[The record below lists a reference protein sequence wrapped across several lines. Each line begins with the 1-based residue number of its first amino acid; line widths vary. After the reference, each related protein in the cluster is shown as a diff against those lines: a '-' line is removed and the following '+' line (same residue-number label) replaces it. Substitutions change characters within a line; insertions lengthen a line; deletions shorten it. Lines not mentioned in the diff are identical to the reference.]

1 MQDPQQS
8 LTPQTVFGRLA
19 HFVMHRRK
27 PTIVAL
33 VISLVIALGCAAK
46 LKVDTNLLS
55 LMPAEEPFIQAL
67 HQLERSGSGMNL
79 LTINVRGPD
88 DDVKAFLGDLEREL
102 EASEHVEHAIFD
114 LEPDLCWRIGV
125 LQLPPEELKTI
136 RNRVQGGLALGP
148 AASNPLIAARLFDL
162 GPLTDKLT
170 QADCAAM
177 LKTESG
183 LTRMVI
189 KPAKPPQDVQFAR
202 VIVAE
207 VDATLERLDPESR
220 NVEVVWIGGPYRHNV
235 EDYHAVVADMKYT
248 GIAAFVLV
256 FGLLSLAFRDVK
268 VLGLIFAPLLCGAAW
283 TFGFAGVTV
292 GSLNMFTSFFG
303 AILVGLG
310 IDFTVHLYARYREE
324 KENLGHVE
332 SAVIKAWDAVGPPC
346 GAAAITTMGGFLA
359 LLFAAFEGFSQFGLL
374 LGAGVMFCLV
384 AVVIVL
390 PLLIQWREQSPN
402 SWTRTVPPA
411 QVGDMPSYKGAP
423 LTLLL
428 LVLATC
434 VTALIVPRNTFEY
447 DVSELRPQGQS
458 FSDLSQDQKDL
469 VMQSFT
475 PLVATYPDIDSLRGS
490 QDRIQALI
498 DKGAFSEVSSV
509 FSLASLL
516 PVDQADRLGVVGEIA
531 ALVDDPNFQY
541 LPAQVQSNLA
551 QLGGAKLSGLARD
564 DLPEGLLHL
573 LGAAE
578 GGSRLLLIPTG
589 NMWDLR
595 DCARLVDVI
604 PAKIPDAP
612 VASQYLGM
620 GRLFEVVKVDAP
632 RVTVLALLF
641 VLFGALLDLKR
652 IKDALASVAV
662 LASGMLWAGAALAI
676 LNIKIS
682 IVNFIG
688 LPILLGIGVDVVIH
702 LQHRLREEGPGGVL
716 RVLATT
722 GWAAGV
728 SVTTTAL
735 SFASLAFASSQG
747 IKSLGLLVLV
757 GLAAVTFCAFAMLP
771 IGWMAAWKDQADKDR
786 RELQESGR
794 FESVK

>member
-1 MQDPQQS
+1 MNDPGQPI
-8 LTPQTVFGRLA
+8 TPETVFGRVA
-19 HFVMHRRK
+19 QFVMHRRK
-27 PTIVAL
+27 PTIIVL
-33 VISLVIALGCAAK
+33 VLSLLIAFAGASK
-46 LKVDTNLLS
+46 LTIDTNLLS

-67 HQLERSGSGMNL
+67 HQLEQAGSGMNL

-88 DDVKAFLGDLEREL
+88 DDVKAFLGDLARDL
-102 EASEHVEHAIFD
+102 EASDNVEHAIFD
-114 LEPDLCWRIGV
+114 LDPELCWRIGM
-125 LQLPPEELKTI
+125 LQLPPDELKTI
-136 RNRVQGGLALGP
+136 RDRVQGALALGP
-148 AASNPLIAARLFDL
+148 AGANPLIAGRLFDL

-170 QADCAAM
+170 RADCAAM

-189 KPAKPPQDVQFAR
+189 KPVKPPQDVQFAR
-202 VIVAE
+202 VIVSD
-207 VDATLERLDPESR
+207 VDAALARLDPASR

-235 EDYHAVVADMKYT
+235 EDYHAIVADMKWT
-248 GIAAFVLV
+248 GIIAFALV

-324 KENLGHVE
+324 KENLGNVE
-332 SAVIKAWDAVGPPC
+332 AAVVKAWDAVGPPC

-359 LLFAAFEGFSQFGLL
+359 LLFAHFEGFSQFGLL
-374 LGAGVMFCLV
+374 LGAGVMFCL
-384 AVVIVL
+384 AGVVIVL

-402 SWTRTVPPA
+402 AWTRTVPAA
-411 QVGDMPSYKGAP
+411 QTGELPSYKGAP

-428 LVLATC
+428 LVLVTC
-434 VTALIVPRNTFEY
+434 VAALIVPRNTVEY
-447 DVSELRPQGQS
+447 DVSNLRPQGQS
-458 FSDLSQDQKDL
+458 FSDLNDDQKEL
-469 VMQSFT
+469 VMESFT
-475 PLVATYPDIDSLRGS
+475 PLVATYPDMDSLRTS
-490 QDRIQALI
+490 QTRIEGLI
-498 DKGAFSEVSSV
+498 EKGAFPEVSSV

-516 PVDQADRLGVVGEIA
+516 PEDMDARLGVVGEIA
-531 ALVDDPNFQY
+531 DYVDEPNFQY

-551 QLGGAKLSGLARD
+551 QLGGAELKPLTREM
-564 DLPEGLLHL
+564 LPAGLLHL

-578 GGSRLLLIPTG
+578 GGNRLLLIPTG

-595 DCARLVDVI
+595 DCARLVEVV
-604 PAKIPDAP
+604 PGKIPDAP
-612 VASQYLGM
+612 VASQYLGL

-632 RVTVLALLF
+632 RVTILAF
-641 VLFGALLDLKR
+641 VLVLLGALLDLKR
-652 IKDALASVAV
+652 VKDAFASVAV
-662 LASGMLWAGAALAI
+662 LLSGMLWAGAALAV
-676 LNIKIS
+676 LEIKIS

-688 LPILLGIGVDVVIH
+688 IPILLGIGVDVVIH

-735 SFASLAFASSQG
+735 SFASLAFASSKG
-747 IKSLGLLVLV
+747 IQSLGLLVLV
-757 GLAAVTFCAFAMLP
+757 GLASVTFCAFAMLP

-786 RELQESGR
+786 RSGQSGR
-794 FESVK
+794 HKPVE

>member
-1 MQDPQQS
+1 MQDPGQS
-8 LTPQTVFGRLA
+8 ASPQTVFGRVA
-19 HFVMHRRK
+19 YTVMHRRK
-27 PTIVAL
+27 PTILAL
-33 VISLVIALGCAAK
+33 VVSLLIAFACASQ
-46 LKVDTNLLS
+46 LRVDTNLLS

-88 DDVKAFLGDLEREL
+88 DDVKSFLGELADEL
-102 EASEHVEHAIFD
+102 EASDNVEHAIFD
-114 LEPDLCWRIGV
+114 LDPELCWRIGM
-125 LQLPPEELKTI
+125 LQLPPDELKTI
-136 RNRVQGGLALGP
+136 RDRVQGALALGP
-148 AASNPLIAARLFDL
+148 ASANPLIAGRLFDL
-162 GPLTDKLT
+162 GPLTEKLT
-170 QADCAAM
+170 RADCAAM

-189 KPAKPPQDVQFAR
+189 KPVTPPQDVQFAR

-207 VDATLERLDPESR
+207 VDETLARLDPASR
-220 NVEVVWIGGPYRHNV
+220 NVDVVWIGGPYRHNV
-235 EDYHAVVADMKYT
+235 EDYEAVVADMKWT
-248 GIAAFVLV
+248 GIAAFTLV

-283 TFGFAGVTV
+283 TFGFAGVTI
-292 GSLNMFTSFFG
+292 GYLNMFTSFFG

-324 KENLGHVE
+324 KENLGNVE
-332 SAVIKAWDAVGPPC
+332 AAVIKAWDAVGPPC

-359 LLFAAFEGFSQFGLL
+359 LLFAHFEGFSQFGLL
-374 LGAGVMFCLV
+374 LGAGVMFCL
-384 AVVIVL
+384 AGVVIVL
-390 PLLIQWREQSPN
+390 PLLIQWREKSPN
-402 SWTRTVPPA
+402 TWTRTVPA
-411 QVGDMPSYKGAP
+411 GQQGEMPTYRGAP

-428 LVLATC
+428 LVL
-434 VTALIVPRNTFEY
+434 VTVVAAFLVPRNTFEY

-458 FSDLSQDQKDL
+458 FSDLNDDQKDL

-475 PLVATYPDIDSLRGS
+475 PLVATYPDMEALRTG
-490 QDRIQALI
+490 QTRLEGLI
-498 DKGAFSEVSSV
+498 GKGAFQEVSSV

-516 PVDQADRLGVVGEIA
+516 PADMDERLGVVGEISA
-531 ALVDDPNFQY
+531 YVDEPNFQY
-541 LPAQVQSNLA
+541 LPAQVQANLA
-551 QLGGAKLSGLARD
+551 QLGGAELSPLTRD
-564 DLPEGLLHL
+564 QLPAGLLHL

-578 GGSRLLLIPTG
+578 GNRLLLIPTG

-595 DCARLVDVI
+595 DCARLVEVV
-604 PAKIPDAP
+604 PGKIPDAP

-632 RVTVLALLF
+632 RVTILAF
-641 VLFGALLDLKR
+641 VLVLLGALLDLRR
-652 IKDALASVAV
+652 IRDAFASVAV
-662 LASGMLWAGAALAI
+662 LMSGMLWAGAALAI

-688 LPILLGIGVDVVIH
+688 IPILLGIGVDVVIH

-771 IGWMAAWKDQADKDR
+771 IGWMAAWKDEADKER
-786 RELQESGR
+786 REGSGR
-794 FESVK
+794 HTPVT

>member
-1 MQDPQQS
+1 MQDAQHPLQPE
-8 LTPQTVFGRLA
+8 TIYGRVAVTVMR
-19 HFVMHRRK
+19 RRK

-33 VISLVIALGCAAK
+33 VISLLIAFAGAAQ

-55 LMPAEEPFIQAL
+55 LMPADEPFIQAL
-67 HQLERSGSGMNL
+67 HQLEQSGSGMNL

-88 DDVKAFLGDLEREL
+88 DDVQAFLRELGGEL
-102 EASEHVEHAIFD
+102 EASDNVEHAIFD
-114 LEPDLCWRIGV
+114 LEPDLCRRIGMM
-125 LQLPPEELKTI
+125 QLPPDELKTI
-136 RNRVQGGLALGP
+136 RDRVQGALALGP
-148 AASNPLIAARLFDL
+148 ASANPLIAGRLFDL

-170 QADCAAM
+170 QADCGAM
-177 LKTESG
+177 MKTESG

-189 KPAKPPQDVQFAR
+189 KPVKPPQDVQFAR
-202 VIVAE
+202 VIVAQ
-207 VDATLERLDPESR
+207 VDETLERLDPSAR

-235 EDYHAVVADMKYT
+235 EDYEAVVADMKWT
-248 GIAAFVLV
+248 GVAAFILV
-256 FGLLSLAFRDVK
+256 FGLLTLAFRDVK

-324 KENLGHVE
+324 KENLGNVE
-332 SAVIKAWDAVGPPC
+332 AAVIKAWDAVGPPC

-359 LLFAAFEGFSQFGLL
+359 LLFAHFEGFSQFGLL

-384 AVVIVL
+384 GVVVVL
-390 PLLIQWREQSPN
+390 PLLIQWRERSPN
-402 SWTRTVPPA
+402 SWTRTVPEGQDGP
-411 QVGDMPSYKGAP
+411 VPNYRGAP

-434 VTALIVPRNTFEY
+434 VAALLVPRNTVEY
-447 DVSELRPQGQS
+447 DVSELRPQGQA
-458 FSDLSQDQKDL
+458 FGDLNDDQKDL

-475 PLVATYPDIDSLRGS
+475 PLVATYPDMASLRAG
-490 QDRIQALI
+490 QERIQGLI
-498 DKGAFSEVSSV
+498 DKGAFPEIGSV

-516 PVDQADRLGVVGEIA
+516 PTDSEARLDVVREIA
-531 ALVDDPNFQY
+531 RMADEPNFQY
-541 LPAQVQSNLA
+541 LPAQVQSNLS
-551 QLGGAKLSGLARD
+551 QLSGAELTPLTREE
-564 DLPEGLLHL
+564 LPPALLHL

-578 GGSRLLLIPTG
+578 GGNRLLMIPTQ

-595 DCARLVDVI
+595 DCARLVQVV
-604 PAKIPDAP
+604 PNKVPDAP
-612 VASQYLGM
+612 VASQYLGL
-620 GRLFEVVKVDAP
+620 GRLFEVVKEDAP
-632 RVTVLALLF
+632 RVTILAF
-641 VLFGALLDLKR
+641 VLVLIGAMIDLKR
-652 IKDALASVAV
+652 VKDALASVAV
-662 LASGMLWAGAALAI
+662 LASGMLWAGAALAV

-688 LPILLGIGVDVVIH
+688 IPILLGIGVDVVIH

-771 IGWMAAWKDQADKDR
+771 IGWMASWKDQADKIKRGD
-786 RELQESGR
+786 
-794 FESVK
+794 